1 MINAR
6 ARAIDSVIRFFYR
19 TYLNGQKL
27 ALSVVVV
34 LLELLLNTYTY
45 TINAHCQGFEKIC
58 KN

>member
-1 MINAR
+1 MLELELWTVPF
-6 ARAIDSVIRFFYR
+6 DFFYR

-34 LLELLLNTYTY
+34 LLQLLLNTYT
-45 TINAHCQGFEKIC
+45 INAHYQGFEKIC

>member
-6 ARAIDSVIRFFYR
+6 ARVMDSVIRFFYR

-34 LLELLLNTYTY
+34 LLQLLLNTYT
-45 TINAHCQGFEKIC
+45 INAHYQGFEKIC

>member
-6 ARAIDSVIRFFYR
+6 ARAMDSVIRFFYR

-34 LLELLLNTYTY
+34 LLQLLLNTYT
-45 TINAHCQGFEKIC
+45 INAHYQGFEKIY
-58 KN
+58 KK

>member
-6 ARAIDSVIRFFYR
+6 ARAMDSAIRFFYR

-34 LLELLLNTYTY
+34 LLQLLLNTYT
-45 TINAHCQGFEKIC
+45 INAHYQGFEKIC

>member
-6 ARAIDSVIRFFYR
+6 ARAMDSVIRFFYR

-34 LLELLLNTYTY
+34 LLQLLLNTYT
-45 TINAHCQGFEKIC
+45 INAHYQCFEKIC

>member
-6 ARAIDSVIRFFYR
+6 ARAMDSVIRFFCR

-34 LLELLLNTYTY
+34 LLQLLLNTYT
-45 TINAHCQGFEKIC
+45 INAHYQGFEKIC